1 MINPMPIVSIE
12 ETIMTIG
19 VLMGTSLIP
28 ASEMKNEIPGTTDQ
42 TWAARRHMG
51 TGPRYVKLGR
61 KVYYRRADVQAWI
74 EANVYMRPDWP
85 VV

>member
-1 MINPMPIVSIE
+1 MGSS
-12 ETIMTIG
+12 MT
-19 VLMGTSLIP
+19 TDLIP
-28 ASEMKNEIPGTTDQ
+28 ASQMKSVVPGTTDQ
-42 TWAARRHMG
+42 TWAAMRHKG

-74 EANVYMRPDWP
+74 EANVFTRPDRP

>member
-1 MINPMPIVSIE
+1 MSTDLIRASQMKDIV
-12 ETIMTIG
+12 
-19 VLMGTSLIP
+19 
-28 ASEMKNEIPGTTDQ
+28 PGTTDQ
-42 TWAARRHMG
+42 TWAAKRHMG

-74 EANVYMRPDWP
+74 EANVYTRPDRP